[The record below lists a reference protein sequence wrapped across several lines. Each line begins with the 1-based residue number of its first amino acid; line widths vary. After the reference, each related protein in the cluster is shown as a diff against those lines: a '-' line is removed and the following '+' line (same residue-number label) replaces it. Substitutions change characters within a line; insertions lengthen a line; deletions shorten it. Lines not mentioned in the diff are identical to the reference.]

1 MRMYKLYDGYVDLKE
16 TTSETEDGKIKYP
29 YSTPYYPY
37 EEIVLNDN
45 QSRIQPEFSK
55 AIFSHD
61 PNLGDDIS
69 FKVSEWAT
77 LSDVLTEYNE
87 LPSDL

>member
-37 EEIVLNDN
+37 EEIVLNDTY
-45 QSRIQPEFSK
+45 
-55 AIFSHD
+55 
-61 PNLGDDIS
+61 
-69 FKVSEWAT
+69 SEIES
-77 LSDVLTEYNE
+77 LFDNVNE
-87 LPSDL
+87 VEL